1 MKHRPSDRC
10 ASAKSLKKT
19 SLYYIYLYIQYTRE
33 SLVPSWSTAGS
44 ANFDKKLQ
52 IQTKGTQR
60 AFRSLLAPQDT
71 WQLDELAQVTAAG
84 HTSLF
89 LWLLWVIVRFRGSP
103 EASWR
108 HQCRMCHHFSHAIV
122 AEGDSEVNSL
132 SPSYWHAHFFQG
144 LGDSLAPS
152 QLQWCLLADFVL
164 LQVKRRTWG

>member
-1 MKHRPSDRC
+1 MGPDKWCLSFCFSQESVWQSRNQQWNIVQATGAPVQKAWKRHH
-10 ASAKSLKKT
+10 
-19 SLYYIYLYIQYTRE
+19 YIIYIYIQYTRE

-122 AEGDSEVNSL
+122 AEGDR
-132 SPSYWHAHFFQG
+132 
-144 LGDSLAPS
+144 
-152 QLQWCLLADFVL
+152 WCLVGLIL
-164 LQVKRRTWG
+164 